1 MTIENKEKS
10 INQSTDS
17 GLVEQGNISQGFMCD
32 EFGAPLF
39 LPWQLNSAC
48 NLACLH
54 CCEQA
59 GASMADEMT
68 KEKSL
73 DFCRQAAELDV
84 PYMAISGGEPMLC
97 PHIFDICDFI
107 RDNNISLKIETNGEH
122 IDEQAAKKLAKL
134 NLRSV
139 QVSLDGATAET
150 HEKLRV
156 GGNWEKAVTACKLL
170 VKYGI
175 KTEIVFVPVKFN
187 IHETAAV
194 VDLAYSLGVYSF
206 YSGKTMRI
214 GRAAQNWD
222 ALCPSDEQ
230 YDQFYNVLKEKE
242 SEYKGEMKVYC
253 YPYDVIDE
261 LKYRLTSPS
270 ADLLILP
277 NGKVKLINSLPFL
290 CGDLKKQSLRQVWEN
305 YKKAW
310 KNPEVIEFTK
320 DVIATPN
327 LLTQA
332 NNWREI

>member
-1 MTIENKEKS
+1 MNIENKEKS
-10 INQSTDS
+10 IDQVTDS
-17 GLVEQGNISQGFMCD
+17 GPVEQSSILQGFMCD
-32 EFGAPLF
+32 EFSAPLF

-68 KEKSL
+68 REEAL
-73 DFCRQAAELDV
+73 NFCRQAAELDV

-107 RDNNISLKIETNGEH
+107 RSHNISLKIETNGEH

-170 VKYGI
+170 VKHGI
-175 KTEIVFVPVKFN
+175 KAEIVFVPVKFN

-194 VDLAYSLGVYSF
+194 VDLAYSLGVYGF

-230 YDQFYNVLKEKE
+230 YDQFYDVLKEKE
-242 SEYKGEMKVYC
+242 SEYEGKMKVFC
-253 YPYDVIDE
+253 YPHDVIDE
-261 LKYRLTSPS
+261 LKYRLKSPA
-270 ADLLILP
+270 ADLLVLP
-277 NGKVKLINSLPFL
+277 NGKIKLINSLPFI
-290 CGDLKKQSLRQVWEN
+290 CGDLKKQSLSQIWAN
-305 YKKAW
+305 YKMAW
-310 KNPEVIEFTK
+310 KDPRVVAFVENT
-320 DVIATPN
+320 IATPM
-327 LLTQA
+327 LLAQA
-332 NNWREI
+332 NNWIEI

>member
-10 INQSTDS
+10 INQVTDS
-17 GLVEQGNISQGFMCD
+17 EPVEQSSISQGFMCD
-32 EFGAPLF
+32 EFSAPLF

-48 NLACLH
+48 NLRCLH

-59 GASMADEMT
+59 GASMTDEMT
-68 KEKSL
+68 RKEAL
-73 DFCRQAAELDV
+73 DFCRQAVELNI

-156 GGNWEKAVTACKLL
+156 GGNWKKAVTACNLL
-170 VKYGI
+170 VKHGI
-175 KTEIVFVPVKFN
+175 KAEIVFVPVKFN

-194 VDLAYSLGVYSF
+194 VDLAYSLGVYGF

-230 YDQFYNVLKEKE
+230 YDRFYEMLKEKE
-242 SEYKGEMKVYC
+242 LEYQGKMKVFC
-253 YPYDVIDE
+253 YPHDVIDE
-261 LKYRLTSPS
+261 LKYRLKSPA
-270 ADLLILP
+270 ADLLVLP
-277 NGKVKLINSLPFL
+277 NGKVKLINSLPFI
-290 CGDLKKQSLRQVWEN
+290 CGDLKKQSLSQIWEN
-305 YKKAW
+305 YKMAW
-310 KNPEVIEFTK
+310 KDPRVIAFVENT
-320 DVIATPN
+320 IATPR
-327 LLTQA
+327 LLAQV
-332 NNWREI
+332 NNWIEI